1 MATMDWQT
9 PLSASL
15 GLLSTAAVHL
25 FRALAWVLLNV
36 VAVVPRY
43 LYRAGAVVATP
54 LTYPLYFLWRTL
66 AFVLSP
72 VWALGS
78 ACVGVVS
85 WALELAVRF
94 KYLYIFFATAA
105 LVGILTACV
114 LHGTSNLLFTLLNI
128 APGSS
133 SSSSYQYSRS
143 SSSYQDKKAQMRLQ
157 DMDAGGGGDYYES
170 APKEEEYDDGDAS
183 SSSTDFD
190 NLLSEPASRRIRS
203 DHPLNNKLLE
213 QAYRQAR
220 STRLSPIRPSR
231 RFRGLLAQT
240 IHEESSESE

>member
-94 KYLYIFFATAA
+94 KVSDEAFFSLSPFEAPYVTFLATR
-105 LVGILTACV
+105 LTCV
-114 LHGTSNLLFTLLNI
+114 L
-128 APGSS
+128 
-133 SSSSYQYSRS
+133 
-143 SSSYQDKKAQMRLQ
+143 
-157 DMDAGGGGDYYES
+157 
-170 APKEEEYDDGDAS
+170 
-183 SSSTDFD
+183 
-190 NLLSEPASRRIRS
+190 
-203 DHPLNNKLLE
+203 
-213 QAYRQAR
+213 
-220 STRLSPIRPSR
+220 
-231 RFRGLLAQT
+231 
-240 IHEESSESE
+240 

>member
-1 MATMDWQT
+1 MYHPDGFFQIQ
-9 PLSASL
+9 LLFVYQAS
-15 GLLSTAAVHL
+15 SNQMPWK
-25 FRALAWVLLNV
+25 FQ
-36 VAVVPRY
+36 
-43 LYRAGAVVATP
+43 
-54 LTYPLYFLWRTL
+54 
-66 AFVLSP
+66 
-72 VWALGS
+72 
-78 ACVGVVS
+78 
-85 WALELAVRF
+85 
-94 KYLYIFFATAA
+94 FATAA

-203 DHPLNNKLLE
+203 DHPLVCLRIPE
-213 QAYRQAR
+213 TIY
-220 STRLSPIRPSR
+220 IR
-231 RFRGLLAQT
+231 T
-240 IHEESSESE
+240 

>member
-25 FRALAWVLLNV
+25 FAALYWALAWISLNV
-36 VAVVPRY
+36 VAIIPTY
-43 LYRAGAVVATP
+43 LYRAVAVIATP
-54 LTYPLYFLWRTL
+54 LTYPLYYLWRL
-66 AFVLSP
+66 VAFILSP
-72 VWALGS
+72 FWVLCS
-78 ACVGVVS
+78 ACVGTVS
-85 WALELAVRF
+85 WALDLAVRF

-105 LVGILTACV
+105 LVGILTACL
-114 LHGTSNLLFTLLNI
+114 LHGTSNLIFSLLNI
-128 APGSS
+128 APSS
-133 SSSSYQYSRS
+133 SSSSYSRS
-143 SSSYQDKKAQMRLQ
+143 SSSYEKAQLRLQ
-157 DMDAGGGGDYYES
+157 VMDPLEGGGDYYDS
-170 APKEEEYDDGDAS
+170 APKEEEDDDGDAS

-190 NLLSEPASRRIRS
+190 NLLSEPASRRIRA
-203 DHPLNNKLLE
+203 DHPVNNKLLE

-220 STRLSPIRPSR
+220 STRLSPIKPSR